1 MKFVIMQGVEID
13 RILEAKIYFFQTK
26 EHIFYSSEEQKIHS
40 VGALGTV
47 PVIMGARTLRYH

>member
-1 MKFVIMQGVEID
+1 MQGVEID

-26 EHIFYSSEEQKIHS
+26 EHIFYSSEEQKIHF